1 MALTAARTELN
12 VSLVGEDETIRMLE
26 DAKKRMAELEA
37 KTRSLTGATQAQT
50 QAAKA
55 QEAATTSVNGTL
67 GRMAGAISG
76 PLEGI
81 GKLKES
87 INKGIEIFGF
97 LGSGVTAVITA
108 FNFLSDA
115 FDAHDVTGVGGLFEH
130 LTKQRLHSGAAGVAA
145 IADARRPEEGGE
157 LLSRSGRR
165 NRQENQTE

>member
-26 DAKKRMAELEA
+26 DAKKRMSELEA

-87 INKGIEIFGF
+87 ISKGIEIFGF
-97 LGSGVTAVITA
+97 LGSGVTAAINA

-115 FDAHDVTGVGGLFEH
+115 FDDSDEKAAALEAQMKKNKAETDRLKGATDALSLSLARMQAATGA
-130 LTKQRLHSGAAGVAA
+130 S
-145 IADARRPEEGGE
+145 ADTALGSLPLR
-157 LLSRSGRR
+157 
-165 NRQENQTE
+165 